1 MTDDLQ
7 PKRDG
12 KRPRG
17 RRGARPVWGMLVVA
31 VVAGLWFVARVRD
44 DHGGLMLPDK
54 PLPPPAI
61 SASMPLAMQLVPSR
75 AASTPPVTPADAKQA
90 TPAADRSASRPT
102 QLALELCGIGRMSI
116 ALPDETEGERW
127 ELLPR
132 PLGQY
137 ARAEAWDR
145 ITSTLDASPVDRERA
160 AAMVLRASGLLDGE
174 AAATQL
180 ARQSQT
186 TAHVQQLAM
195 LARQTRDVGVLQWAL
210 AICQREPAL
219 EACVALS
226 PRDLVALA
234 PQDGRNWLLLAAAD
248 AGRREEALR
257 RAAQAPTIGSA
268 PSLMVPIEAALP
280 ADLPPYLRH
289 ELQLQA
295 LGFEFALPDPS
306 LSAAASHCRR
316 AEQNRSSTCGLLAEA
331 LQQRGP
337 DLLAMVIGRKIGE
350 GQGWAPTRVA
360 AAKAEEDRL
369 QAQFPGL
376 TTDQPYGCAEVGRM
390 RNYLLDRAAVGER
403 AALQRQVAAAASA
416 PSAAGAR

>member
-1 MTDDLQ
+1 MIL
-7 PKRDG
+7 
-12 KRPRG
+12 
-17 RRGARPVWGMLVVA
+17 
-31 VVAGLWFVARVRD
+31 VAGWWFVAGVRD
-44 DHGGLMLPDK
+44 DPGAPTMPGQA
-54 PLPPPAI
+54 LPPAAMAATMPA
-61 SASMPLAMQLVPSR
+61 LAPAVR
-75 AASTPPVTPADAKQA
+75 THAASTPLVSPAGATQA
-90 TPAADRSASRPT
+90 TPAADKAAVRPKQVT
-102 QLALELCGIGRMSI
+102 LELCGIGRMSI
-116 ALPDETEGERW
+116 ALPDETEGARW

-145 ITSTLDASPVDRERA
+145 ITNTLDASPVDRERA
-160 AAMVLRASGLLDGE
+160 AAMVLRALGLLDAE

-180 ARQSQT
+180 ARRPQT
-186 TAHVQQLAM
+186 TAHVQQLAT
-195 LARQTRDVGVLQWAL
+195 LARQTRDAGVLQWAL
-210 AICQREPAL
+210 AVCEREPAL
-219 EACVALS
+219 EACLALS

-248 AGRREEALR
+248 AARRDEALR
-257 RAAQAPTIGSA
+257 RAAQAPAIGSA
-268 PSLMVPIEAALP
+268 PSLMAAIEAALP

-316 AEQNRSSTCGLLAEA
+316 AEQNRSATCGLLAEA

-337 DLLAMVIGRKIGE
+337 DLLAMVMGRKIGE
-350 GQGWAPTRVA
+350 SQGWAPARVA

-376 TTDQPYGCAEVGRM
+376 TTDQPYGCAEVARM
-390 RNYLLDRAAVGER
+390 RGWLLDRAAVGER
-403 AALQRQVAAAASA
+403 AALQRRLTAAASA
-416 PSAAGAR
+416 PPAAKPR